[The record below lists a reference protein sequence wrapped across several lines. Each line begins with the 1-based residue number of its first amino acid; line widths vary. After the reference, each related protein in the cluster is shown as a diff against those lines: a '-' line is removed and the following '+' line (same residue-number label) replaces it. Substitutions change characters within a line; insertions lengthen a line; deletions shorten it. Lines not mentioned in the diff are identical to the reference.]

1 MTQEL
6 ANRVEPPVD
15 KSASKPSKISLLKT
29 KEEMEVGDYLR
40 NYSLEILAIF
50 FWVYTIAKVFV
61 FDIDSWLI
69 SSFLPDYGWILSF
82 KLIYIL
88 ALASFVWLWVGTRN
102 VIIWFL
108 YITFYPLVILLI
120 KLPFYIFKQRSWL
133 LAFATFNAIA
143 SFFTNLKYGLIFTTI
158 FLAAFSIAMFSH
170 STYLLPV
177 AIVILLTLVLVAYVK
192 SFLSALKPTVIFQ
205 IYTKFFK
212 GVRKLGHTSFAL
224 DAEIRN
230 LPIENLEPKQLEK
243 WNTSLQTSVLFNRFC
258 LFTAT
263 KLRDYQR
270 SEWRMIPSIFG
281 LLLLIAFT
289 VISFSAVYFSLYK
302 VNVNLFSFTQEPS
315 LFTFLY
321 FSFNNL
327 ILNSTLEIAASMVL
341 SQSVYMLQA
350 SLSFLLVVIVATL
363 YISHRAQKSI
373 SELDEV
379 ISGVEEEAKS
389 MENFIQEEY
398 KIESITVA
406 MERLKEVQSG
416 LVQFIYWLSKG
427 IR

>member
-1 MTQEL
+1 MTEEIVKTVEGQE
-6 ANRVEPPVD
+6 D
-15 KSASKPSKISLLKT
+15 KNVRKPSKISLFKT
-29 KEEMEVGDYLR
+29 KEEMGTGDYFR
-40 NYSLEILAIF
+40 NYSLEILAVF
-50 FWVYTIAKVFV
+50 FWVYMIAKVFI
-61 FDIDSWLI
+61 FDIDSWLVNN
-69 SSFLPDYGWILSF
+69 FLPDYGWILSF

-88 ALASFVWLWVGTRN
+88 TLASVVWLWVGTRD

-108 YITFYPLVILLI
+108 YVTFYPLVILLI
-120 KLPFYIFKQRSWL
+120 RLPLYIFKQQSWL

-158 FLAAFSIAMFSH
+158 FLAAFSIAIFSH
-170 STYLLPV
+170 STYLLTV
-177 AIVILLTLVLVAYVK
+177 AIVTLLTLVLVAYIK

-212 GVRKLGHTSFAL
+212 GVRKLGYTSFAL

-281 LLLLIAFT
+281 LLSLIAFT
-289 VISFSAVYFSLYK
+289 VISFSGVYFSLYK
-302 VNVNLFSFTQEPS
+302 VNVNLFNFTQEPS

-327 ILNSTLEIAASMVL
+327 ILNSTLEITASQVL
-341 SQSVYMLQA
+341 SQSIYMLQA
-350 SLSFLLVVIVATL
+350 SLSFLLVVIIATL
-363 YISHRAQKSI
+363 YISHRAQKST

-398 KIESITVA
+398 KIESITAA